1 MAFGFCFF
9 VGFWWLLA
17 FGFCFFVGLWWL
29 LLAFGFWWLLAFVS
43 LLAFVWLLLGIF
55 VGYVFFGVGYF
66 FLFRAL
72 QGRKDGGK
80 EGRTDGRKEGRREE
94 RKEGRPALLS
104 KKAAKAEEQ
113 NKYRPSITSRCCTGF
128 DFDCGLLQRDEV
140 CSLSCWFARQPQ
152 FFCSI
157 VVLCDEVGAKD
168 PCGSCACIPHV
179 FHDPN
184 HFQ

>member
-1 MAFGFCFF
+1 M
-9 VGFWWLLA
+9 
-17 FGFCFFVGLWWL
+17 
-29 LLAFGFWWLLAFVS
+29 
-43 LLAFVWLLLGIF
+43 
-55 VGYVFFGVGYF
+55 GYVFFGVGYF

-72 QGRKDGGK
+72 QGRKDG
-80 EGRTDGRKEGRREE
+80 RTEE

-128 DFDCGLLQRDEV
+128 DFDCSLLQRDEV

-168 PCGSCACIPHV
+168 PCGSCACISHV
-179 FHDPN
+179 FHDP
-184 HFQ
+184 QPLPVIDSDTA